1 MDRRVK
7 YTKKVVKETLISLL
21 EEKELN
27 KITVSELCEKSDI
40 NRATFYRYY
49 MDIYDL
55 LEKLEQEL
63 IDELKEILP
72 NYSDC
77 SMKEVIKEFLKVF
90 LENKKL
96 VKIIFSN
103 RQNIYF
109 LNDFFNFIY
118 EKCKDKWLENVN
130 MDEDDKSLVA
140 VYAFNGT
147 LGVINYW
154 IQNDFEEEIDLIA
167 SVIEK
172 ICYNGLYGYKN
183 K

>member
-7 YTKKVVKETLISLL
+7 YTKKVIKEALIQLL
-21 EEKELN
+21 QEKELN

-63 IDELKEILP
+63 IDELKGIIP
-72 NYSDC
+72 NYSNY
-77 SMKEVIKEFLKVF
+77 SIREVIKEFLNVF

-96 VKIIFSN
+96 VKIIFGN
-103 RQNIYF
+103 RQNIYY
-109 LNDFFNFIY
+109 LNDFFNYIY
-118 EKCKDKWLENVN
+118 EKFKDKWFENIDMN
-130 MDEDDKSLVA
+130 EDDKSLAA

-154 IQNDFEEEIDLIA
+154 IQNDFEEEVDLIS

-172 ICYNGLYGYKN
+172 ICYNGLSWYKN

>member
-7 YTKKVVKETLISLL
+7 YTKKVIKETLIELL

-63 IDELKEILP
+63 IDELKEIIP
-72 NYSDC
+72 SYSNYSIG
-77 SMKEVIKEFLKVF
+77 EVIKEFLNVF

-103 RQNIYF
+103 RQNIYY
-109 LNDFFNFIY
+109 LNRFFNYIY
-118 EKCKDKWLENVN
+118 ERFKDKWFESVDMN
-130 MDEDDKSLVA
+130 EEDKSLAA

-154 IQNDFEEEIDLIA
+154 IQNDFEEDVDLI
-167 SVIEK
+167 SNVIEK
-172 ICYNGLYGYKN
+172 ICYNGLSGYKN